1 MITCVTSTSKENFQ
15 SPKNMNGGSIH
26 AARCL
31 NLLPAVMEHSSLHVE
46 HSATSRQ
53 PFMVR
58 YRPTSNDSSK
68 K

>member
-1 MITCVTSTSKENFQ
+1 
-15 SPKNMNGGSIH
+15 MNGGSIC

-31 NLLPAVMEHSSLHVE
+31 NVLPAVMEHSSLHVE
-46 HSATSRQ
+46 HSATRRQ

-58 YRPTSNDSSK
+58 YRPPSNDSSK